1 MWVTCLQENFSRGLA
16 TVSRAVASRA
26 TLPVTQNVLLQADGN
41 RLKITATNLE
51 IAISTWIGAQ
61 IEGEGAVTIPARTL
75 ADFVNLLPRQ
85 KVEIDLTTDPWGI
98 NLKCANFTA
107 NLNGTNPEDFPPIP
121 TVVDGATASIPADNL
136 RGSLERVVFAAATD
150 DSRPVLTG
158 VKMDIAGSE
167 YTIAAADGF
176 RLAVESGNLAEES
189 DAEIGVIVPSR
200 TLNEILRLLGDQTSN
215 VEIRV
220 TRPGARR
227 CSRSKMS
234 RL

>member
-16 TVSRAVASRA
+16 TVGRAVASRA

-85 KVEIDLTTDPWGI
+85 KVEIDLMTDPWGI

-121 TVVDGATASIPADNL
+121 TVDDGATASIPADNL

-150 DSRPVLTG
+150 DSRPVLTASSWILPEVSTPSLPQMG
-158 VKMDIAGSE
+158 SGSQWRAGISP
-167 YTIAAADGF
+167 
-176 RLAVESGNLAEES
+176 R
-189 DAEIGVIVPSR
+189 SR
-200 TLNEILRLLGDQTSN
+200 MQRSALSC
-215 VEIRV
+215 
-220 TRPGARR
+220 RPEH
-227 CSRSKMS
+227 
-234 RL
+234 

>member
-16 TVSRAVASRA
+16 TVGRAVASRA

-107 NLNGTNPEDFPPIP
+107 NLNGNESRRFPTDSDCQRRRLREYPRRQPE
-121 TVVDGATASIPADNL
+121 
-136 RGSLERVVFAAATD
+136 
-150 DSRPVLTG
+150 G
-158 VKMDIAGSE
+158 VAG
-167 YTIAAADGF
+167 
-176 RLAVESGNLAEES
+176 
-189 DAEIGVIVPSR
+189 
-200 TLNEILRLLGDQTSN
+200 
-215 VEIRV
+215 
-220 TRPGARR
+220 TRRICGRN
-227 CSRSKMS
+227 
-234 RL
+234 